1 MLASSQA
8 SAQQVLSQII
18 IVKSSDN
25 NYFNQ
30 SVETLIKQVDR
41 STEFKVVMPQD
52 LDAVVETGDE
62 QQIYVALGQT
72 AAEAVGRLDGGI
84 SAFNAYLTEEQS
96 RNLNLENQVAVLL
109 DQPLQRYLAF
119 CSLMLAVDSVGI
131 ITEQAI
137 VLDQGQSD
145 LLRILDFSLNQY
157 QIDPRNK
164 LLPVLRRLLML
175 NDALL
180 MLPSQSVYNRDTLKG
195 VLLAGYRNRKPVIS
209 YSPAH
214 VKSGALASIYS
225 SPVDIGR
232 HLATLI
238 NRQLQTPG
246 QQTRGFEFARYYSI
260 RTNPRIAA
268 ALGIELPSERELRSA
283 LDRLQR

>member
-72 AAEAVGRLDGGI
+72 AAEAVI